1 MKANVPSRVAVAFAN
16 IRRASM
22 KCRTLLLVTA
32 LAACASGPVLEAQK
46 TFRTVTLEQAVNE
59 AVQNNLELLAERA
72 ELSIAEAGMVTARL
86 RPNPVLSGGANSL
99 DWLGTGFND
108 SNNAGPPEYS
118 VRVDMPFERGH
129 KRELRIDF
137 ADRTRRSAEAQFADA
152 VRKLKL
158 EVLLA
163 SIDVLEAK
171 SKLTLAKDNLQTLEK
186 LVQLN
191 QQRLS
196 SGAIPPLELTRSR
209 VAMLQYRGNVKS
221 AELALAEA
229 RLKLLPL
236 LGKRPGEDAVDVED
250 RLGVPP
256 MTDAADLA
264 ALQTV
269 ARATRPDLEA
279 KRTDVAKSLADLRLQ
294 LAEGKV
300 DYTYGVEYRRQ
311 QGTAGKGNMLGL
323 FFSVPLPVFNRNQGD
338 IARATGEQE
347 KATRALA
354 ALETQ
359 VAGEV
364 ASAYEEFES
373 SRQLLIEIERDLL
386 KPTSDARDGTTYV
399 YQAGATSLLE
409 VLDAQR
415 AFNDT
420 MDTYY
425 SAQATYR
432 RAQIKLALAIGK
444 DVVP

>member
-1 MKANVPSRVAVAFAN
+1 
-16 IRRASM
+16 M
-22 KCRTLLLVTA
+22 KCRGLLLV
-32 LAACASGPVLEAQK
+32 AAIGVCASQVVGLAQGEAQK
-46 TFRTVTLEQAVNE
+46 PFRALTLDQAVNE
-59 AVQNNLELLAERA
+59 AIQNNLALLAERA
-72 ELSIAEAGMVTARL
+72 ELSVAEAGMITARL

-99 DWLGTGFND
+99 DWLGTGFNEI
-108 SNNAGPPEYS
+108 NGAGPPEYS
-118 VRVDMPFERGH
+118 VRVDVPFERGH

-137 ADRTRRSAEAQFADA
+137 AGQSRRSAEATFADA

-158 EVLLA
+158 DVLLA

-171 SKLTLAKDNLQTLEK
+171 SKLQLAQDNLSTLEK

-191 QQRLS
+191 EQRLT
-196 SGAIPPLELTRSR
+196 SGAIPPLELTRSK

-221 AELALAEA
+221 AQLALGAA

-236 LGKRPGEDAVDVED
+236 LGKKPGEDAVDIDD

-256 MTDAADLA
+256 AAAAPDLA
-264 ALQTV
+264 ALQSV
-269 ARATRPDLEA
+269 ARTTRPDLEA
-279 KRTDVAKSLADLRLQ
+279 KRTDVARSQADLKLQ

-300 DYTYGVEYRRQ
+300 DYLLGAEYRRQ
-311 QGTAGKGNMLGL
+311 QGVNGKGNLLGL
-323 FFSVPLPVFNRNQGD
+323 FVSVPLPIFSRNQGE
-338 IARATGEQE
+338 IARAEGEEQ
-347 KATRALA
+347 KADRTLA
-354 ALETQ
+354 ALETE

-386 KPTSDARDGTTYV
+386 KPTADARAGTTYV
-399 YQAGATSLLE
+399 YEAGATSLLD

-420 MDTYY
+420 METYY

-432 RAQIKLALAIGK
+432 RAQIKLALAVGK